1 MSDSSPGPPPGTP
14 GEWREDATPE
24 DIYYAY
30 RMLLRRPPDP
40 AGLANYQRLVARG
53 LSLDDLIRGFTHSEE
68 ASANARP
75 ETVDLG
81 GYQVCVQ
88 RTDRDFAPAIIAT
101 HDYEPH
107 VRRAIR
113 ERLETGDAVV
123 DIGANVGCIALMA
136 ATLVG
141 DAGIVVAVEPNPE
154 NLQML
159 YAGMVLNG
167 LANVRVLPHAASIR
181 SEVVSLSRDTSNTY
195 LVAAGA
201 PGRCVYAQTVA
212 LDEALAWLPRLDL
225 VKIDVE
231 GHEID
236 ALDGFR
242 AAMEKHRPAL
252 VVEFNPRCL
261 VQLQRREPA
270 ELVDRLLAL
279 YPSVRVTS
287 AFGDDEPFSRTAE
300 LLEYWRERNREVTA
314 AGLLPDGLLHFDL
327 VVERGRPRRDS

>member
-1 MSDSSPGPPPGTP
+1 MRDRKPWT
-14 GEWREDATPE
+14 WAATRS
-24 DIYYAY
+24 ACSG
-30 RMLLRRPPDP
+30 RTATLRRPSSPRTITNLTC
-40 AGLANYQRLVARG
+40 GARFG
-53 LSLDDLIRGFTHSEE
+53 SDS
-68 ASANARP
+68 
-75 ETVDLG
+75 
-81 GYQVCVQ
+81 
-88 RTDRDFAPAIIAT
+88 
-101 HDYEPH
+101 
-107 VRRAIR
+107 RRV
-113 ERLETGDAVV
+113 DAVV

-212 LDEALAWLPRLDL
+212 LDEALALAAATRSGEDRRGGARDRRPRR
-225 VKIDVE
+225 VPG
-231 GHEID
+231 GHGE
-236 ALDGFR
+236 A
-242 AAMEKHRPAL
+242 PAGARRR
-252 VVEFNPRCL
+252 VQPRCL